1 MIGKAMY
8 KPTSKAS
15 VLPTPL
21 SLPPGMTP
29 PSVAA
34 FSSSSDASHA
44 FIFCSRLSDAPS
56 SADGA
61 SASPSA
67 MNWGFREVLRAVV
80 WARRGLCGQK
90 ACDKCSA
97 VATRRIKRIIVEP
110 REGGGWWGS
119 GGQGEVK
126 KERKSFYDSLPRFCR
141 TYSYVQDTCQDVR
154 NAHCDVA
161 KRLTIIA
168 NIKCTLFI
176 AIPKYGACGKS

>member
-1 MIGKAMY
+1 MLLSLMKGICIRCSTGRRRAHACYVNVPDDNWKENKGEAR
-8 KPTSKAS
+8 KDHDREGNVQATSKAS

-110 REGGGWWGS
+110 REGGG
-119 GGQGEVK
+119 
-126 KERKSFYDSLPRFCR
+126 
-141 TYSYVQDTCQDVR
+141 
-154 NAHCDVA
+154 
-161 KRLTIIA
+161 
-168 NIKCTLFI
+168 
-176 AIPKYGACGKS
+176 